1 MTSANARSAIQALLH
16 ERAQGASIC
25 PSEVARRL
33 ARDGE
38 DWRKFMS
45 IVHASVDEMIG
56 EGGVAISWKGQKLKN
71 REGPYRISLPT
82 NARDEP

>member
-1 MTSANARSAIQALLH
+1 MTSANALSAIQALLH
-16 ERAQGASIC
+16 ERAQGTSIC

-33 ARDGE
+33 ARDGA
-38 DWRKFMS
+38 DWRKFMP

-56 EGGVAISWKGQKLKN
+56 KGGVTISWKGQKLKN

-82 NARDEP
+82 NASDES

>member
-25 PSEVARRL
+25 PSEAARRL
-33 ARDGE
+33 ASDGE
-38 DWRKFMS
+38 DWRKFML